1 MSYSETLEQALSNV
15 KQQAIQMQRCLQQR
29 KLMDALKHT
38 SIMLTELRKPDLS
51 PKQYYELYIMIFDS
65 LSLLSTY
72 LVENHPKVH
81 HLADLYELVQYAGNV
96 VPRLYLMI
104 TVGTSYL
111 KCPDSPRE
119 EILKDMIEMCRGVQ
133 NPIRGLFL
141 RYYLSQR
148 TKQLLPQD
156 MIEFNADFII
166 TNFIEMNKLWVR
178 LQHQGPLREREQ
190 RTKERKELQI
200 LIGSQLVRLSQIVD
214 DNLSMYKDQILPV
227 VLEQAIQCRDVV
239 SQEYLLDAICQVFP
253 DEFHLATLDM
263 LLDATLHLN
272 PEVSINKIV
281 LTLIDRLNGYIDR
294 KEQEQG
300 EGQEEGQK
308 DDDKVKVNSAANS
321 NLFQVFWN
329 YLTTLN
335 EERPDLSLQ
344 QFIPLI
350 ESIMALSLRW
360 YPKDLQNLNVLY
372 KFTAQKCKDYGKVI
386 PPNSEYLLH
395 NILTLQ
401 NNGSSLNL
409 NANFFYKMISHCDS
423 FRELLSLQSVSLQKT
438 IVNNILDVLLLNPE
452 EIDNGTES
460 ESENE
465 NEYKT
470 EVTDQKS
477 ELPKAESTKDSN
489 ESGFIVDS
497 KAHLENLLSVCEPL
511 IKSGPSSAALDKR
524 SHNTANSKNRNNNL
538 EALTENDDD
547 EDEGS
552 WILDPS
558 QEKLA
563 QLCHVAIRTISKSPQ
578 YSRNVELQVELL
590 LVLKNWFYKGGKNI
604 KYTYPAIIT
613 NFWRL
618 IRKCHL
624 LSTRFEVEKESSYN
638 DLIKQLFKYVSRC
651 TNDLFNVCG
660 ASFTDALYK
669 LNIQSACMADQLS
682 LGEIAYDFF
691 SQAFTVFEESLSDS
705 RTQFQAL
712 VYMAQSLQKTRSL
725 HQESYYDS
733 LIVRCTL
740 HSSKLLRKQDQ
751 CRAVYLCSHLWWAT
765 EIALIGEEEGI
776 TTDFYREGKRVL
788 ECLQRSLRV
797 ADSTMDNV
805 QSCELMVEI
814 LNRCLYYFIHGD
826 ERETHVTV
834 KYINGLIE
842 LIKTN
847 LKALKMEETDVT
859 SKSQLSESQRI
870 AELHIDDTE
879 TKGATKSRFVIGLDG
894 AYIDVPK
901 MNGGQATVTGKLNS
915 MHINEMIQI
924 PIQNFSRTCEYIMN
938 QREVDD
944 RFEVIVI

>member
-133 NPIRGLFL
+133 NPVRGLFL

-156 MIEFNADFII
+156 TIEFNADFII

-214 DNLSMYKDQILPV
+214 DNLSMYKEQILPV
-227 VLEQAIQCRDVV
+227 VLEQAVQCRDVV

-263 LLDATLHLN
+263 LLDTTLHLN

-294 KEQEQG
+294 KEQEH
-300 EGQEEGQK
+300 EDGQLDG
-308 DDDKVKVNSAANS
+308 DKGKVNPIADL
-321 NLFQVFWN
+321 NLFNVFWN

-360 YPKDLQNLNVLY
+360 YPKELQNLNALY

-386 PPNSEYLLH
+386 PPNSEYLLL
-395 NILTLQ
+395 NLLTLQ
-401 NNGSSLNL
+401 NNGSSVIL
-409 NANFFYKMISHCDS
+409 NANFFYKMITHCDS

-452 EIDNGTES
+452 EIENET

-465 NEYKT
+465 NEGT
-470 EVTDQKS
+470 NQKS
-477 ELPKAESTKDSN
+477 ESLEAESTKDSKEN
-489 ESGFIVDS
+489 GFIIDS
-497 KAHLENLLSVCEPL
+497 KAHLESLLSVCEPL
-511 IKSGPSSAALDKR
+511 IKNGASGVVLDKR
-524 SHNTANSKNRNNNL
+524 SNSTANSKSRNNNL

-563 QLCHVAIRTISKSPQ
+563 KLCHVAMHTISKSSQ
-578 YSRNVELQVELL
+578 HSKNLELQVELL

-624 LSTRFEVEKESSYN
+624 LSTRYEAEKKSSYT
-638 DLIKQLFKYVSRC
+638 DQIKQLFKYVSRC

-669 LNIQSACMADQLS
+669 LNIQSACLADQLS

-740 HSSKLLRKQDQ
+740 HGSKLLRKQDQ

-859 SKSQLSESQRI
+859 SKSQLSESQRL
-870 AELHIDDTE
+870 AELHIDDAE
-879 TKGATKSRFVIGLDG
+879 TKGTTKTRFVIGLDG
-894 AYIDVPK
+894 SYIDVPK

-938 QREVDD
+938 QREVDS
-944 RFEVIVI
+944 RFNVIVI

>member
-133 NPIRGLFL
+133 NPVRGLFL

-156 MIEFNADFII
+156 TIEFNADFII

-214 DNLSMYKDQILPV
+214 DNLSMYKEQILPV
-227 VLEQAIQCRDVV
+227 VLEQAVQCRDVV

-263 LLDATLHLN
+263 LLDTTLHLN

-294 KEQEQG
+294 KEQEHEDGQQDG
-300 EGQEEGQK
+300 DEG
-308 DDDKVKVNSAANS
+308 KVNPIADL
-321 NLFQVFWN
+321 NLFNVFWN

-360 YPKDLQNLNVLY
+360 YPKELQNLNALY

-386 PPNSEYLLH
+386 PPNSEYLLL
-395 NILTLQ
+395 NLLTLQ
-401 NNGSSLNL
+401 NNASSVIL
-409 NANFFYKMISHCDS
+409 NANFFYKMITHCDS

-452 EIDNGTES
+452 EIENET

-465 NEYKT
+465 HEGTN
-470 EVTDQKS
+470 QNS
-477 ELPKAESTKDSN
+477 ESLKAESTNDLKEN
-489 ESGFIVDS
+489 GFIIDS
-497 KAHLENLLSVCEPL
+497 KAYLESLLSVCEPL
-511 IKSGPSSAALDKR
+511 IKSGPPGVVLDKR
-524 SHNTANSKNRNNNL
+524 SNSTANSKSRNNNL

-563 QLCHVAIRTISKSPQ
+563 KLCHVAMHTISKSSQ
-578 YSRNVELQVELL
+578 HSKNLELQVELL

-624 LSTRFEVEKESSYN
+624 LSTRYEVEKKSSST
-638 DLIKQLFKYVSRC
+638 DQIKQLFKYVSRC

-669 LNIQSACMADQLS
+669 LNIQSACLADQLS

-740 HSSKLLRKQDQ
+740 HGSKLLRKQDQ

-859 SKSQLSESQRI
+859 SKSQLSESQRL

-879 TKGATKSRFVIGLDG
+879 TKGTTKTRFVIGLDG
-894 AYIDVPK
+894 SYIDVPK

-938 QREVDD
+938 QREVDS
-944 RFEVIVI
+944 RFNVIVI